1 MHLPQTNTTQRIIA
15 MSKPLGYFSL
25 DVNNNALLR
34 DMTESWGEGLE
45 ELTEADTLWLIARIA
60 HEAWTQEPSNQPP
73 TEEAEEVVNRLAEL
87 SYHEKQWLLQ
97 ALTQ

>member
-1 MHLPQTNTTQRIIA
+1 

-73 TEEAEEVVNRLAEL
+73 TEEAEEVANRLTEL
-87 SYHEKQWLLQ
+87 SFHEKQWLLQ

>member
-1 MHLPQTNTTQRIIA
+1 

-60 HEAWTQEPSNQPP
+60 HEAWTQEPSIQPP
-73 TEEAEEVVNRLAEL
+73 TEEAEEVVNRLTEL
-87 SYHEKQWLLQ
+87 SFHEKQWLLQ

>member
-1 MHLPQTNTTQRIIA
+1 

-60 HEAWTQEPSNQPP
+60 HEAWQQEQTKSAPSS
-73 TEEAEEVVNRLAEL
+73 EAKEVVDRLHEL